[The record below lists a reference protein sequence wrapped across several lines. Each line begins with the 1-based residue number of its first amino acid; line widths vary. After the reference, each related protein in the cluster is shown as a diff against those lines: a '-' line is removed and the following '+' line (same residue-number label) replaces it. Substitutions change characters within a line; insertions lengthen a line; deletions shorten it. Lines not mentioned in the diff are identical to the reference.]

1 MIRYANVNFLLIFL
15 ASEKAKQSFDD
26 SFHFTTD
33 KFSSNDHMQ
42 FCKFFVNE
50 NMPFRIQRT
59 FFLQILTLI
68 QKFLFLSLYNG
79 QIFCKW

>member
-50 NMPFRIQRT
+50 KYALHITTYIFSENIKVT
-59 FFLQILTLI
+59 DENFLQIL
-68 QKFLFLSLYNG
+68 SVG
-79 QIFCKW
+79 